1 MKSNYAKVIHFNPRS
16 PRGERPIFRVQGA
29 ENGKFQSTLPA
40 WGATFLFLPLLRWHV
55 ISIHAPRVGSDT
67 ISTNADN
74 RYTIFQSTLPAWGAT
89 KHLLNRLTFF
99 RISIHA
105 PRVGSDS
112 TWCASISDSRRF
124 QSTLPAWGATAA
136 FLAFGKAK
144 TFQSTLPAWGATSS
158 KPHPRLNKEISIHAP
173 RVGSD
178 IDVDAE
184 GVLPFHISIHAPRVG
199 SDENIAMLFNA
210 IKYFNPR
217 SPRGERPCLFCSRC
231 HARDFNP
238 RSPRGERQP
247 TRLQGRWGG
256 GFQSTLPA
264 WGATGRR
271 LSRTTN
277 PYFNPRSPRGER
289 LQGNPA

>member
-112 TWCASISDSRRF
+112 RIPCIW
-124 QSTLPAWGATAA
+124 QG
-136 FLAFGKAK
+136 
-144 TFQSTLPAWGATSS
+144 Q
-158 KPHPRLNKEISIHAP
+158 EISIHAP

-178 IDVDAE
+178 ELKA
-184 GVLPFHISIHAPRVG
+184 A
-199 SDENIAMLFNA
+199 
-210 IKYFNPR
+210 
-217 SPRGERPCLFCSRC
+217 
-231 HARDFNP
+231 
-238 RSPRGERQP
+238 
-247 TRLQGRWGG
+247 
-256 GFQSTLPA
+256 ST
-264 WGATGRR
+264 
-271 LSRTTN
+271 SK
-277 PYFNPRSPRGER
+277 
-289 LQGNPA
+289 